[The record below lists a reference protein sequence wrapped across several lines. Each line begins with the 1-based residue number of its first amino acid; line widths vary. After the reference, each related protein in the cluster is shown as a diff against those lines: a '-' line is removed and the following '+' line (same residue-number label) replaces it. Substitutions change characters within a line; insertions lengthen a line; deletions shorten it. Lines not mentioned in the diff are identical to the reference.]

1 MNLFYS
7 NVTIDNEEWKDFSEQ
22 SELVLWKLLIDK
34 NTAKNAREC
43 NNSDQTDR
51 DDDIRG
57 NDKFKERKL
66 YIILMDQ
73 HVST

>member
-22 SELVLWKLLIDK
+22 SELVLLKLLIDK